1 LDDSS
6 SELMLLASAPGED
19 STVGA
24 ESEDVVGSCGYL
36 CDFLQIWEEN
46 GSTLY
51 LGGGRE
57 T

>member
-1 LDDSS
+1 
-6 SELMLLASAPGED
+6 MLLASAPGED
-19 STVGA
+19 GTVGA

-36 CDFLQIWEEN
+36 CDFLKVWEEN

-51 LGGGRE
+51 LGSRRE